1 MRPVRQRL
9 RPPPRSLMQKEICRF
24 LASRPDF
31 AGVRATSKPKKSNRG
46 GPKHANEHTF
56 RKGTTVHRPSGAEN
70 RLNKQCKEMLATC
83 FESVGG
89 LPGLVK
95 WVKESPQNR
104 GAFYTRMWVR
114 LVGLDVHIKD
124 EHKNVVY
131 RTLDEINAALGEQ
144 GLTLEMLERLCRYE
158 DEQPRLIEHVRVG
171 LAPKPRRCRSMSM
184 PLFCGSGNLTSIAE
198 ALRFLAIPV
207 GADEQQFAAGWR
219 AMPSLSPIHRHHI
232 LRTISH
238 ARPSARQ
245 SRWCRF
251 SGGGPM
257 APCRGA
263 LLPVCHLLWSA
274 PFHCLPNAYDKAA
287 QAPALMVSHA
297 RLFQGNSDSVDQN
310 TEKFQGLAR
319 INARTDVARTAA
331 RCRAVMRL

>member
-1 MRPVRQRL
+1 M
-9 RPPPRSLMQKEICRF
+9 
-24 LASRPDF
+24 
-31 AGVRATSKPKKSNRG
+31 TSKPKKSNRG

-207 GADEQQFAAGWR
+207 GADEQEFAAGWR

-245 SRWCRF
+245 SRCISPFNCSRTIRSIKDIPKPSRMGF
-251 SGGGPM
+251 FAGGP
-257 APCRGA
+257 PLSVQCRMSR
-263 LLPVCHLLWSA
+263 PS
-274 PFHCLPNAYDKAA
+274 
-287 QAPALMVSHA
+287 
-297 RLFQGNSDSVDQN
+297 
-310 TEKFQGLAR
+310 
-319 INARTDVARTAA
+319 VARVQVTSTCPLGTDRDPYLVALVASSCRVTAIA
-331 RCRAVMRL
+331 

>member
-1 MRPVRQRL
+1 VVYRTLDEINAALGERGLTLGQRAYL
-9 RPPPRSLMQKEICRF
+9 PQ
-24 LASRPDF
+24 
-31 AGVRATSKPKKSNRG
+31 GHHG
-46 GPKHANEHTF
+46 
-56 RKGTTVHRPSGAEN
+56 VHRPSGAEN

-171 LAPKPRRCRSMSM
+171 LAPKPRRCRSSM

-207 GADEQQFAAGWR
+207 GADEQEFAAGWR
-219 AMPSLSPIHRHHI
+219 AMPSLSQLKLRFREALILSPSRAATFLQRQDPKRTFCNPNRATQSKLMLYIAAPI
-232 LRTISH
+232 
-238 ARPSARQ
+238 
-245 SRWCRF
+245 
-251 SGGGPM
+251 
-257 APCRGA
+257 
-263 LLPVCHLLWSA
+263 
-274 PFHCLPNAYDKAA
+274 
-287 QAPALMVSHA
+287 
-297 RLFQGNSDSVDQN
+297 LFG
-310 TEKFQGLAR
+310 
-319 INARTDVARTAA
+319 
-331 RCRAVMRL
+331 

>member
-95 WVKESPQNR
+95 WVKESPQTR

-158 DEQPRLIEHVRVG
+158 DEQPRLIEHVRGEVNPCT
-171 LAPKPRRCRSMSM
+171 ASC
-184 PLFCGSGNLTSIAE
+184 CGDLTNGST
-198 ALRFLAIPV
+198 V
-207 GADEQQFAAGWR
+207 VCAGPGE
-219 AMPSLSPIHRHHI
+219 MHR
-232 LRTISH
+232 
-238 ARPSARQ
+238 
-245 SRWCRF
+245 
-251 SGGGPM
+251 
-257 APCRGA
+257 
-263 LLPVCHLLWSA
+263 
-274 PFHCLPNAYDKAA
+274 
-287 QAPALMVSHA
+287 
-297 RLFQGNSDSVDQN
+297 
-310 TEKFQGLAR
+310 
-319 INARTDVARTAA
+319 
-331 RCRAVMRL
+331 